1 MEPLV
6 MIGKAGLTDA
16 VIDAAKVEFVE
27 RELFKV
33 RFIGFKD
40 EKREL
45 AAKLAESCGA
55 ELVRITGNVALLY
68 RRNPN
73 PEKRALELPE

>member
-6 MIGKAGLTDA
+6 MIGKAGLTAA
-16 VIDAAKVEFVE
+16 VIAAAKAEFAD

-45 AAKLAESCGA
+45 SAEFASSCGA
-55 ELVRITGNVALLY
+55 QLVRITGNVAVFY
-68 RRNPN
+68 RQNPD
-73 PEKRALELPE
+73 PKKRVIVLPE